1 MQTEQYG
8 PILVGVLVLVFGSL
22 LFRGMVLEWH
32 RRKQEESNSPP
43 R

>member
-1 MQTEQYG
+1 MPTQTYG
-8 PILVGVLVLVFGSL
+8 PVVVGIFVLVFGVM

-32 RRKQEESNSPP
+32 RRAADERGPS